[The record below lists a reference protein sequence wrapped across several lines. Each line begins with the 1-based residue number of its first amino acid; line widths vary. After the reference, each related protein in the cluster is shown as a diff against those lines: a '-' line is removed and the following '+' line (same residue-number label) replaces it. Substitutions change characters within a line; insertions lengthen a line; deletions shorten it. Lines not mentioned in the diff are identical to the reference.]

1 MIGLLT
7 KIGVLSQT
15 VKEVEQTETGKL
27 ALSVMKI
34 ALVSVLGIVGLVL
47 FFSIRNTNRM
57 FSQNSEQIKNSIS
70 KAQFGN
76 SSANI
81 ENVLFEYF
89 RSKNNSLT
97 NEEIDKLVNHVLNEI
112 A

>member
-1 MIGLLT
+1 MLGLLT

-15 VKEVEQTETGKL
+15 VKDVEQTETGKL

-34 ALVSVLGIVGLVL
+34 GLISVLGIVGLVL
-47 FFSIRNTNRM
+47 FFSIRATNRM

-70 KAQFGN
+70 EAQFG
-76 SSANI
+76 SSSVNI
-81 ENVLFEYF
+81 ENTLFQYI
-89 RSKNNSLT
+89 RNQNSNLT
-97 NEEIDKLVNHVLNEI
+97 DDEIDKLVNHVLNEI